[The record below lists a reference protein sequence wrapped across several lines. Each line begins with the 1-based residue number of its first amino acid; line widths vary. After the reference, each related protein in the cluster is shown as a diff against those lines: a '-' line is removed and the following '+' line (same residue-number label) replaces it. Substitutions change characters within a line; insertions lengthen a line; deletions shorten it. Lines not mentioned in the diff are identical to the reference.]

1 MMMLRSGLVAA
12 SLGAALALAPSTSA
26 LAQTVTA
33 IVNSFQEVPAVSSAG
48 NGRFRGDLANDAME
62 WRLGWSNLGSEV
74 TQAHIHF
81 GRRLTNGG
89 IMVFLCSNLEGAPE
103 NVQPCPPGDGMISG
117 TITADDIIGPAD
129 QGVEAGEFAELRE
142 AIRRNA
148 AYVNVHTEGFPA
160 GEIRGQITP
169 LTRAMRA
176 FD

>member
-1 MMMLRSGLVAA
+1 MLRSGLVAA
-12 SLGAALALAPSTSA
+12 SLGAALAFAPSTSA

-48 NGRFRGDLANDAME
+48 NGRFRGDLTNDAME
-62 WRLGWSNLGSEV
+62 YRLGWSNLGSGV
-74 TQAHIHF
+74 TQAHIHL

-89 IMVFLCSNLEGAPE
+89 VMVFLCSNLEGAPDG
-103 NVQPCPPGDGMISG
+103 VQPCPVGDGTIAG
-117 TITADDIIGPAD
+117 TITADDVIGPAE
-129 QGVEAGEFAELRE
+129 QGVEAGEFNELRE

-148 AYVNVHTEGFPA
+148 AYVNVHTVDFPA

-169 LTRAMRA
+169 LLRTMRE